1 MTCDGGMA
9 TLNQTTLHRQPLI
22 NQKNY
27 AKEGAPYEAFQCFS
41 AGDLCLGGSQLGH
54 NQCGGG
60 RHGLQCHACAPGW
73 RGRKGEPCADCSE
86 TGEFS
91 WLPICVVLAFVGL
104 GAVYTVASGKKNS
117 SSSKTAMLG
126 TLSICAVNA
135 QMFSITVS
143 MSVGWSSQFMSYFG
157 WMDIFALDID
167 GVSAL
172 SCYLGKES
180 MQPNYLPGL
189 LMPIFLAAMMMMLW
203 GASRLLAKCVRRITP
218 MKLDQSLNALG
229 MVFMAMY
236 IAVCKA
242 IFNIF
247 ECRRNPSAP
256 QTLRSHDGFL
266 CMGDEVKA
274 VLPAF
279 VCGLLLYIVA
289 FGAGYIWIIARAP
302 AAFQN
307 DPGFRVR
314 SHFLLH
320 RWHPEYWYWGIF
332 FLLRNLLCSL
342 VPSITPDG
350 SKQLLLM
357 FTLVL
362 PLFIAQVRVWPW
374 RDELANMH
382 DLIMV
387 AALLIIIVLGLAL
400 QVPVAGMSLWFSL
413 LQIASSLTFIV
424 AVGFCLLVLAQ
435 ALLTELRIQKKQR
448 QHSCIEN
455 GGESNSFP
463 LPNLMMQD
471 GSGKNTPTNSE
482 TVTSVTT
489 CSSGSRS
496 MSKRVSRSGPESSD
510 DKICDIYKTLNLLST
525 AGDSNLLELVK
536 EMGEELPSADLKKL
550 QWGMGVIGYH
560 VLGDMSKRPVGI
572 VLNPVASRSC
582 QFDEASVS
590 V

>member
-1 MTCDGGMA
+1 
-9 TLNQTTLHRQPLI
+9 
-22 NQKNY
+22 
-27 AKEGAPYEAFQCFS
+27 
-41 AGDLCLGGSQLGH
+41 
-54 NQCGGG
+54 
-60 RHGLQCHACAPGW
+60 
-73 RGRKGEPCADCSE
+73 
-86 TGEFS
+86 
-91 WLPICVVLAFVGL
+91 
-104 GAVYTVASGKKNS
+104 
-117 SSSKTAMLG
+117 
-126 TLSICAVNA
+126 
-135 QMFSITVS
+135 
-143 MSVGWSSQFMSYFG
+143 
-157 WMDIFALDID
+157 
-167 GVSAL
+167 
-172 SCYLGKES
+172 
-180 MQPNYLPGL
+180 
-189 LMPIFLAAMMMMLW
+189 
-203 GASRLLAKCVRRITP
+203 
-218 MKLDQSLNALG
+218 
-229 MVFMAMY
+229 
-236 IAVCKA
+236 
-242 IFNIF
+242 
-247 ECRRNPSAP
+247 
-256 QTLRSHDGFL
+256 
-266 CMGDEVKA
+266 MGDEVKA

-302 AAFQN
+302 AAFQK

-400 QVPVAGMSLWFSL
+400 QVPVAGKSLWFSL

-424 AVGFCLLVLAQ
+424 ALGFCLIVLAQ

-455 GGESNSFP
+455 EGESNSFP

-510 DKICDIYKTLNLLST
+510 DKILDIYKTLNLLST

-536 EMGEELPSADLKKL
+536 EMGEELPSTDLKKL

>member
-1 MTCDGGMA
+1 M
-9 TLNQTTLHRQPLI
+9 I
-22 NQKNY
+22 
-27 AKEGAPYEAFQCFS
+27 
-41 AGDLCLGGSQLGH
+41 
-54 NQCGGG
+54 
-60 RHGLQCHACAPGW
+60 
-73 RGRKGEPCADCSE
+73 
-86 TGEFS
+86 
-91 WLPICVVLAFVGL
+91 
-104 GAVYTVASGKKNS
+104 
-117 SSSKTAMLG
+117 G

-143 MSVGWSSQFMSYFG
+143 MSVGWSKHFMQYYG
-157 WMDIFALDID
+157 WMEVFAFNID
-167 GVSAL
+167 GVTAL
-172 SCYLGKES
+172 SCYFGKES

-189 LMPIFLAAMMMMLW
+189 LMPIFLAAMMVMLW
-203 GASRLLAKCVRRITP
+203 GATQLLAKCVRRITP

-229 MVFMAMY
+229 MVFMGVY

-279 VCGLLLYIVA
+279 VCGLLLYIIA

-307 DPGFRVR
+307 DAGFRVR
-314 SHFLLH
+314 THFLLH

-362 PLFIAQVRVWPW
+362 PLFVAQVRVWPW

-400 QVPVAGMSLWFSL
+400 QVPVAGTSLWFSL

-424 AVGFCLLVLAQ
+424 ALGFCLIVLAQ
-435 ALLTELRIQKKQR
+435 ALLTEMRIQKRQR
-448 QHSCIEN
+448 QHSCMEN
-455 GGESNSFP
+455 GGESHSFP
-463 LPNLMMQD
+463 LPTLMMQD

-482 TVTSVTT
+482 TATTS
-489 CSSGSRS
+489 SSGSRGMGKTRS
-496 MSKRVSRSGPESSD
+496 GGSRSGPESSD
-510 DKICDIYKTLNLLST
+510 DKISDIYKTLNLLST
-525 AGDSNLLELVK
+525 TGDSNLLELVK
-536 EMGEELPSADLKKL
+536 HMGQELPSTDLKKL